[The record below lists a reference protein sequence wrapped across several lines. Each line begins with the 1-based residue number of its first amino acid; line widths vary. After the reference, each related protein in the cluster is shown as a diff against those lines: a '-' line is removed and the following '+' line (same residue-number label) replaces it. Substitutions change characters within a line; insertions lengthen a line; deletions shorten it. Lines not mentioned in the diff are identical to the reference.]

1 MDLKAKFDPKTK
13 KYNFYNKKTQK
24 RLNTKAPRYKFLSK
38 LRIPPGYSNVV
49 ASSNPGDDLHAIGVD
64 SKGRSQYIYNPEF
77 TERNKELKFSELIHF
92 GRKLRRIRGDITR
105 NIENAGAE
113 RMLGKDAM
121 ISLALFLID
130 HCNFRVGSEKYKKL
144 YDSYGVTTINAGH
157 LKRLANS
164 YKIEFIGKKGVRN
177 VSLVKNAKV
186 CSLLDRVY
194 DENSGAEYLF
204 TYFDPASQ
212 TPSRITETHINTY
225 LKRYHKSISVKMFRT
240 WSANHILLRELL
252 KMSLPDDE
260 TQARKNINM
269 AVSKASGQMHHTKN
283 VSRKSYMNNE
293 IIDLYLT
300 NPQKFKRIIL
310 QFRKSNGDFPT
321 TDRML
326 NLLLKYIKGS

>member
-13 KYNFYNKKTQK
+13 KYNFYNKKTHK
-24 RLNTKAPRYKFLSK
+24 RLNTKAPRYRFLSK

-49 ASSNPGDDLHAIGVD
+49 ASSTPSDDLHAIGVD

-92 GRKLRRIRGDITR
+92 GRKLRRIRGDISR
-105 NIENAGAE
+105 NIQNAAGE
-113 RMLGKDAM
+113 RVLGKDAM

-144 YDSYGVTTINAGH
+144 YDSYGVTTINTGH

-164 YKIEFIGKKGVRN
+164 YKIEFIGKKGVKN

-194 DENSGAEYLF
+194 DENNGAEYLF

-225 LKRYHKSISVKMFRT
+225 LKRYHQSISVKMFRT

-252 KMSLPDDE
+252 KMSLPEDE

-326 NLLLKYIKGS
+326 NLLLKYIKG

>member
-1 MDLKAKFDPKTK
+1 
-13 KYNFYNKKTQK
+13 
-24 RLNTKAPRYKFLSK
+24 
-38 LRIPPGYSNVV
+38 
-49 ASSNPGDDLHAIGVD
+49 
-64 SKGRSQYIYNPEF
+64 
-77 TERNKELKFSELIHF
+77 
-92 GRKLRRIRGDITR
+92 
-105 NIENAGAE
+105 
-113 RMLGKDAM
+113 M

-144 YDSYGVTTINAGH
+144 YESYGVTTINAGH

-177 VSLVKNAKV
+177 VSLVKNTKV

-194 DENSGAEYLF
+194 DENQREEYLF

-225 LKRYHKSISVKMFRT
+225 LKRYHSSISVKMFRT

-252 KMSLPDDE
+252 KMSLPE
-260 TQARKNINM
+260 NELEARKNINM